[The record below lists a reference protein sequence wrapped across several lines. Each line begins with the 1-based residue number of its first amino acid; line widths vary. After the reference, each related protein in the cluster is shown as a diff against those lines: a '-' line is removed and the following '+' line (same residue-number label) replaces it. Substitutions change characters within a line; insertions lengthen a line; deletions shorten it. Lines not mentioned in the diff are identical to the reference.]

1 MDVEPLPGSLR
12 NSVQISPV
20 FLSVRAAI
28 AGGARRS
35 GQGKRKRG
43 VRERKVCG
51 SDLARSFFSHSSKCT
66 NPSLHSRSADG
77 PNKVVTSPL
86 HAFQPPVHPRLTP
99 RTASALYVFTPN
111 VDVTPSPWID
121 VFSDTSLFYVV
132 NCAYGYLKALYENA
146 EYVVHSGNFGRG

>member
-43 VRERKVCG
+43 VRETKSMR
-51 SDLARSFFSHSSKCT
+51 LRPRSLVFLPFFEMHKSFSSF
-66 NPSLHSRSADG
+66 SLGRRDG

-111 VDVTPSPWID
+111 VDVKPSPWIG
-121 VFSDTSLFYVV
+121 VFSNTSLFYVV
-132 NCAYGYLKALYENA
+132 NCAYGYLKAL
-146 EYVVHSGNFGRG
+146 